1 MARDISVYLR
11 ELLFRH
17 DCVVIPGFGAFI
29 GNYIPARIDRSEGLF
44 YPPARKITFNRHL
57 TGNDGLLIGHISSQQ
72 GIGYGEAR
80 DIVSNY
86 AETLRQNI
94 NAGTAVTLEHLGT
107 FSLNREGTI
116 IFEPDS
122 GANYLLSSYGLTSY
136 HRQPV
141 SDFDI
146 RKKVL
151 EINHRRPGTQPS
163 VRRLLTRAAVIIPLL
178 VALTLVPFNERIFKG
193 KLEESNMNPLA
204 AAELEFNR
212 SQIIADST
220 PVQTEPVAEAVTEQV
235 PETAVT
241 VPEET
246 TAAVG
251 NTSTTRVTSQQYRYV
266 VIIGSF
272 KTESNAEV
280 MAQNLRSKGFDAE
293 VIGGPDGF
301 SRVSAAS
308 FATLGEAEASLNN
321 LRPSYTG
328 AWIHKTR

>member
-17 DCVVIPGFGAFI
+17 DCVIIPGFGAFI

-151 EINHRRPGTQPS
+151 EINHGRTVTQPS

-204 AAELEFNR
+204 TAELEFNR

-220 PVQTEPVAEAVTEQV
+220 PVQTEPVAEAVTEQ
-235 PETAVT
+235 
-241 VPEET
+241 
-246 TAAVG
+246 
-251 NTSTTRVTSQQYRYV
+251 
-266 VIIGSF
+266 
-272 KTESNAEV
+272 TERL
-280 MAQNLRSKGFDAE
+280 Q
-293 VIGGPDGF
+293 
-301 SRVSAAS
+301 
-308 FATLGEAEASLNN
+308 
-321 LRPSYTG
+321 
-328 AWIHKTR
+328 

>member
-17 DCVVIPGFGAFI
+17 DCVIIPGFGAFI

-57 TGNDGLLIGHISSQQ
+57 TGNDGLLIGHISSQL

-86 AETLRQNI
+86 AESLRQNI
-94 NAGTAVTLEHLGT
+94 NTGTAVILDHLGT

-151 EINHRRPGTQPS
+151 EINHGRTGAQPS

-204 AAELEFNR
+204 TAELEFNR

-220 PVQTEPVAEAVTEQV
+220 PVQTEPVAEAVTEQT

-246 TAAVG
+246 TAAADDIPLAPA
-251 NTSTTRVTSQQYRYV
+251 TPQEYRYL

-272 KTESNAEV
+272 KAESNAEV
-280 MAQNLRSKGFDAE
+280 MAQKLRTKGFDAE

-308 FATLGEAEASLNN
+308 FATLGEAEVSLNN
-321 LRPSYTG
+321 LKPSYTG

>member
-17 DCVVIPGFGAFI
+17 DCVIIPGFGAFI

-86 AETLRQNI
+86 AEALRQNI
-94 NAGTAVTLEHLGT
+94 NTGTAVTLDHLGT

-122 GANYLLSSYGLTSY
+122 GANYLLSSYGLTTY

-151 EINHRRPGTQPS
+151 EINHGRTGAQPS

-204 AAELEFNR
+204 TAELEFNR

-220 PVQTEPVAEAVTEQV
+220 PVQTEPVAEAVTEQT
-235 PETAVT
+235 PETAVK
-241 VPEET
+241 VPEEN
-246 TAAVG
+246 TAAADDIPLAPA
-251 NTSTTRVTSQQYRYV
+251 TPQEYRYL

-272 KTESNAEV
+272 KAESNAEV
-280 MAQNLRSKGFDAE
+280 MAQKLRSKGFDAE

-308 FATLGEAEASLNN
+308 FATLGEAEVSLNN
-321 LRPSYTG
+321 LKPSYTG